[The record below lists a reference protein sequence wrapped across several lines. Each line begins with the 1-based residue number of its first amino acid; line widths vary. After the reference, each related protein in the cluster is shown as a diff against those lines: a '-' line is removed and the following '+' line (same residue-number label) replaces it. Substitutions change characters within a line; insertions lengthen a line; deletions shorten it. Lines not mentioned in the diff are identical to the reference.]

1 MNKPSEI
8 QSPTRPNLT
17 VVGAGCLSLAGF
29 AVALIAGMV
38 SNNPFDTVVLRG
50 MFALVA
56 CFPLG
61 CGLGYVM
68 ERIIADHSERLNQ
81 KLTTSVAGVHNSS
94 TEPQHNPNNEV
105 ERDAA

>member
-1 MNKPSEI
+1 MNNPSEI

-17 VVGAGCLSLAGF
+17 VVGAGCMSLAGF
-29 AVALIAGMV
+29 AVALFAGIV

-50 MFALVA
+50 IFALAA

-68 ERIIADHSERLNQ
+68 ERIIADHSQRLNE
-81 KLTTSVAGVHNSS
+81 KLTASVVGVHNSS
-94 TEPQHNPNNEV
+94 TEPQHRPNNEV
-105 ERDAA
+105 EGEAA